1 MDEGSITLQGIKSAP
16 RERNASG
23 PEMEQR
29 VRSHFSRYTLTH
41 YTMTELITMTS
52 AIERMAPAKNPMDLA
67 GFMDWA
73 TGRLLGR
80 LEQLPGMPNES
91 ELFPLGL
98 MGINE
103 TSNNYYGQMF
113 HELAPG
119 QRDVVLRSIED
130 GVAPGSIW
138 SRIPSE
144 YFYRRFYTKLLHGLF
159 AEQKEWT
166 RIGILRSAD
175 PTDRKRGASSF
186 LQMT

>member
-1 MDEGSITLQGIKSAP
+1 MDDGSTNSKENKKESQDRI
-16 RERNASG
+16 ASG
-23 PEMEQR
+23 SDMEQR

-41 YTMTELITMTS
+41 YTVTELITMAS
-52 AIERMAPAKNPMDLA
+52 AIERMAPGKNPMDLA

-103 TSNNYYGQMF
+103 TSKNYYGSQF
-113 HELAPG
+113 HELAPA

-138 SRIPSE
+138 QRIPSD
-144 YFYRRFYTKLLHGLF
+144 YFYRRFYTKVLHGLF

-175 PTDRKRGASSF
+175 PTDRKRSAQPF
-186 LQMT
+186 LQIT

>member
-1 MDEGSITLQGIKSAP
+1 MDEGSTNLQGKKTEP
-16 RERNASG
+16 HDRNTSG
-23 PEMEQR
+23 AEMEQR
-29 VRSHFSRYTLTH
+29 VRNHFSRYTLAH
-41 YTMTELITMTS
+41 YTVTELITMTS
-52 AIERMAPAKNPMDLA
+52 VIERMAPGKNPMVLA

-98 MGINE
+98 MGVNE
-103 TSNNYYGQMF
+103 TSKNYYGYLF
-113 HELAPG
+113 HELAPA

-138 SRIPSE
+138 RNVPSD

-175 PTDRKRGASSF
+175 PSDRKRSAQPF
-186 LQMT
+186 LQIT